1 MYLPTTAVLLLTLTL
16 AVAVTMALL
25 AAYAAA
31 CLALADGATYP
42 AALTRAAVTFAGTL
56 TLLAI
61 LTSTVAGLL
70 R

>member
-1 MYLPTTAVLLLTLTL
+1 MHLTTTAVLLLTL

-31 CLALADGATYP
+31 RLALADGATYP

-56 TLLAI
+56 TLLAV
-61 LTSTVAGLL
+61 LTSTVADLL